1 MPCIL
6 RPAPRTLLNLHT
18 TLSRHVCSP
27 DFPRADR
34 NCEHVRGHGST
45 PVAHAFCPTASI
57 HHGFDRDIVRAA
69 GGVMTRVALIKLVR
83 VPDLEKRHRPSPWH
97 LKKILQHVCLSRSL
111 SAVSD
116 PRAVAVCLAMPLAI
130 TQEESAAVHSLGVPL
145 SQSVDL
151 FLTALSTTNP
161 PMEPHGQIDQK
172 PLGTF
177 SLVASASIS
186 AAPARHLR
194 RRPGLVRHVV

>member
-1 MPCIL
+1 
-6 RPAPRTLLNLHT
+6 
-18 TLSRHVCSP
+18 
-27 DFPRADR
+27 
-34 NCEHVRGHGST
+34 
-45 PVAHAFCPTASI
+45 
-57 HHGFDRDIVRAA
+57 
-69 GGVMTRVALIKLVR
+69 MTRVASTKPVR
-83 VPDLEKRHRPSPWH
+83 VPDLEKRHRPSPRTSG
-97 LKKILQHVCLSRSL
+97 KILQHVCLSRSL
-111 SAVSD
+111 SSVSD
-116 PRAVAVCLAMPLAI
+116 PCAAAVCLAVPLAI

-151 FLTALSTTNP
+151 FPTALSTTNP

-194 RRPGLVRHVV
+194 RRPGHVV